1 MQDAFSSKSAVMA
14 PSNLPILS
22 WSLSLG
28 LTQTMTRA
36 SWSQGSLTAQARTLT
51 FLVVHL
57 PSSLVALVTLEAAVE
72 MRVIRATN
80 LPPPALPPTLN
91 RQEL

>member
-1 MQDAFSSKSAVMA
+1 MQDAFSSKSAVTA
-14 PSNLPILS
+14 TNTLPILS

-36 SWSQGSLTAQARTLT
+36 SWSQESSTAQARTLT
-51 FLVVHL
+51 SLAVHL
-57 PSSLVALVTLEAAVE
+57 PSSLVALEAME
-72 MRVIRATN
+72 TRVIRATSPRL
-80 LPPPALPPTLN
+80 LPLALPPTLN